1 MSVPWRAIAI
11 AGVGIGGCIV
21 GVLPQR
27 HTLIARV
34 VPAYKVYADK
44 STQTAFVLV
53 WACNGETNL
62 DPVPNPR
69 RASQVNRLVVNALDQ
84 DRVKPLPSIPER
96 SSMWVDSHSFQRQQQ
111 KQRSSTMSDELERE
125 GRVVINALS
134 IEPIHHAKNPS
145 D

>member
-1 MSVPWRAIAI
+1 MSVQWRAIAI
-11 AGVGIGGCIV
+11 AGVGIGCCIV
-21 GVLPQR
+21 GLLPQR

-34 VPAYKVYADK
+34 LPAYKVYAEK
-44 STQTAFVLV
+44 STQTDFVLV

-62 DPVPNPR
+62 DPVPNPK

-84 DRVKPLPSIPER
+84 DRVKPLPSISE
-96 SSMWVDSHSFQRQQQ
+96 
-111 KQRSSTMSDELERE
+111 RSSTMSDERE

-134 IEPIHHAKNPS
+134 IEPIHHAKNSS